1 MIRSTVV
8 TALFL
13 VFLEVLGARQ
23 HVSVLSGTVDGGKA
37 AMFMGLLYALT
48 FFTVV
53 VLGPPALLTG
63 VLLERRRT
71 ATERRTPEDDS
82 LRRRSET

>member
-23 HVSVLSGTVDGGKA
+23 HVSVLSGTIDGGKA

-53 VLGPPALLTG
+53 VFGPPALLTG
-63 VLLERRRT
+63 LAQRVRRART
-71 ATERRTPEDDS
+71 
-82 LRRRSET
+82 ET

>member
-8 TALFL
+8 TTLFL
-13 VFLEVLGARQ
+13 VFLEQLGARQ
-23 HVSVLSGTVDGGKA
+23 YVSALSGTVDGGKA

-53 VLGPPALLTG
+53 IFAPPALLTG
-63 VLLERRRT
+63 ALLK
-71 ATERRTPEDDS
+71 ARRTPA
-82 LRRRSET
+82 ETRHPAPS

>member
-1 MIRSTVV
+1 MIRPAVV
-8 TALFL
+8 TTLFL

-53 VLGPPALLTG
+53 IFAPPALLAGMLLKVRRAPTETG
-63 VLLERRRT
+63 RP
-71 ATERRTPEDDS
+71 AS
-82 LRRRSET
+82 S

>member
-8 TALFL
+8 TTLFL

-53 VLGPPALLTG
+53 VLAPPALLTG
-63 VLLERRRT
+63 MLLKARG
-71 ATERRTPEDDS
+71 AAAKAG
-82 LRRRSET
+82 RSARA

>member
-8 TALFL
+8 TTLFL

-63 VLLERRRT
+63 LL
-71 ATERRTPEDDS
+71 
-82 LRRRSET
+82 LRRRRAPAETRRHAAS

>member
-8 TALFL
+8 TTLFL

-53 VLGPPALLTG
+53 VLGPPALLTS
-63 VLLERRRT
+63 VLLEAR
-71 ATERRTPEDDS
+71 A
-82 LRRRSET
+82 RRSHADAHP

>member
-8 TALFL
+8 STVFL

-63 VLLERRRT
+63 VLLKAR
-71 ATERRTPEDDS
+71 AH
-82 LRRRSET
+82 RSNADAHP